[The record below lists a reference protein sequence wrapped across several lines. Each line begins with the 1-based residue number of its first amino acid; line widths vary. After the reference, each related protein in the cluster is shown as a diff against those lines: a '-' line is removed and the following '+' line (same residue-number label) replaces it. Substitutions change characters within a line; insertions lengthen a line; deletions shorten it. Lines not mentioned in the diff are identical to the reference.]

1 MFRILV
7 LAAASAG
14 LSCVAIDGGGVEAA
28 WVVRSADGRPS
39 DCLCADPK
47 IVNVRLSLVGAS
59 AAVKDMQPCLGR
71 TVCQFDCRASRGATP
86 FDIPPGS
93 YLMSLVATDAQGR
106 DLSDP
111 GSPGG
116 GRITPPAPVL
126 RDVVRGQPTQLDVAA
141 IVTACSGCS
150 ANKNPACS
158 SP

>member
-14 LSCVAIDGGGVEAA
+14 LSCVPIDGGAVEAA
-28 WVVRSADGRPS
+28 WMVRSADGTPS
-39 DCLCADPK
+39 TCACSAPS
-47 IVNVRLSLVGAS
+47 IVHVRLSLVGVS
-59 AAVKDMQPCLGR
+59 AGVKDMRPCDGR
-71 TVCQFDCRASRGATP
+71 GVCQFDCPVNRGATP

-93 YLMSLVATDAQGR
+93 YLMSLLATDATGN
-106 DLSDP
+106 DL
-111 GSPGG
+111 GAG

-141 IVTACSGCS
+141 IVTACSGCV